1 MVFDQDQWIWNRSPI
16 AKLYRYRCNIVQIC
30 LSNIWKHFLMTKD
43 VSKDCRID
51 SAVIKIFW
59 NCFFARVVFPF
70 AYSLLLI
77 ARFSCGYAYYAISY
91 SVDQLSGDLYLNMFL
106 LSVIDIP
113 ALISIWYLSN
123 RLVSSQKHSNLLGH
137 ITRVFV
143 VGIESTT
150 YCYRANQQASLAFYN
165 ACTFKWFKYQFVRFY
180 F

>member
-1 MVFDQDQWIWNRSPI
+1 MLFCP
-16 AKLYRYRCNIVQIC
+16 CC
-30 LSNIWKHFLMTKD
+30 
-43 VSKDCRID
+43 
-51 SAVIKIFW
+51 
-59 NCFFARVVFPF
+59 FPF
-70 AYSLLLI
+70 CFSVKSFWLLLI
-77 ARFSCGYAYYAISY
+77 GRFSCGYAYYAISY

-113 ALISIWYLSN
+113 ALVSIWYLSN

-180 F
+180 FLKKISATTSPWNVFHNFLDSHSMLSG

>member
-1 MVFDQDQWIWNRSPI
+1 
-16 AKLYRYRCNIVQIC
+16 
-30 LSNIWKHFLMTKD
+30 MTED
-43 VSKDCRID
+43 VSKDFRID
-51 SAVIKIFW
+51 SVVHVSNLFR

-123 RLVSSQKHSNLLGH
+123 R
-137 ITRVFV
+137 
-143 VGIESTT
+143 
-150 YCYRANQQASLAFYN
+150 
-165 ACTFKWFKYQFVRFY
+165 
-180 F
+180 

>member
-1 MVFDQDQWIWNRSPI
+1 
-16 AKLYRYRCNIVQIC
+16 
-30 LSNIWKHFLMTKD
+30 MTED
-43 VSKDCRID
+43 VSKDFRID
-51 SAVIKIFW
+51 SVVHVSNLFR

-137 ITRVFV
+137 GTRVSVLF

-150 YCYRANQQASLAFYN
+150 SCYRANRQASLAFYN
-165 ACTFKWFKYQFVRFY
+165 ACIYQFVRFY
-180 F
+180 CIVILEKNICNYKPLERLS